1 MNWVVRTYLASETLF
16 YALSMDQTRVSE
28 KAFFH
33 KPFHYWN
40 ISNETT
46 RKQKYPPFAMSFLV
60 IVSLQVH
67 NLWKSFPEYVVC
79 ASGQLFL
86 GISELWILWKMS
98 FIASEKWGHNSVW
111 QVIFAFICNT
121 IVLFMFL
128 GTHWFQPVPIW
139 HWEVHNCGEM
149 VLWNFG
155 DQWVPLQMADIFA
168 SWLFHLKYFSNERVY
183 GKTLSPTL

>member
-1 MNWVVRTYLASETLF
+1 
-16 YALSMDQTRVSE
+16 
-28 KAFFH
+28 
-33 KPFHYWN
+33 
-40 ISNETT
+40 
-46 RKQKYPPFAMSFLV
+46 MSFLV
-60 IVSLQVH
+60 ILSLQMH
-67 NLWKSFPEYVVC
+67 NLWKSFSECVVC
-79 ASGQLFL
+79 VSGQLFL
-86 GISELWILWKMS
+86 GIFELWILWKMS

-155 DQWVPLQMADIFA
+155 DQWVYAHLN
-168 SWLFHLKYFSNERVY
+168 WLLNRNRIVRLLHWSSCGSIYYCIEVWKNQHIVFQIDRKLKNE
-183 GKTLSPTL
+183 K